1 MNKEIQTEVLT
12 SLFLTLSIKKKKVLL
27 QEFFSN
33 TSSNQDRIID
43 YMLHKPIT
51 ALTLDARVGDMVYL
65 DVARVYSWP
74 EIDKDYYKKHNLL
87 INNTKIKVK
96 IVSLKITESYI
107 CVEVFTKNSKFE
119 KMSYSESYF
128 SKIEPIEEI
137 FEL

>member
-1 MNKEIQTEVLT
+1 MNQEREVEVLT
-12 SLFLTLSIKKKKVLL
+12 DLFLSLPIKKKKVLL
-27 QEFFSN
+27 KEFFSN
-33 TSSNQDRIID
+33 NSSNINRIID
-43 YMLHKPIT
+43 YMLHKP
-51 ALTLDARVGDMVYL
+51 LKVESLDVREGEMVYL
-65 DVARVYSWP
+65 DLARVYSWP
-74 EIDKDYYKKHNLL
+74 EIDRNYYEKHNLL

-107 CVEVFTKNSKFE
+107 CVEVFTKNNKFE